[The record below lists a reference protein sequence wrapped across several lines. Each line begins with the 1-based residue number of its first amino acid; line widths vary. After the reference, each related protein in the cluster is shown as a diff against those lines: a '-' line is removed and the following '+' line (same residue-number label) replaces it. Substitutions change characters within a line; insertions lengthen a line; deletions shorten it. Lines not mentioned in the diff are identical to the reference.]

1 MGGARWE
8 TGLKSVKNQSR
19 ENAIIRVAVHSFA
32 RDGCT
37 LYTQSPMQD
46 QIHAA
51 GTSQI
56 TTLLVQGHLEDPES
70 VVATKAQWPFFKL
83 VNWR

>member
-8 TGLKSVKNQSR
+8 TGLKSGENQSR
-19 ENAIIRVAVHSFA
+19 ENAIIRVAVRGFA

-37 LYTQSPMQD
+37 LYSQPPMQD
-46 QIHAA
+46 QTYAA
-51 GTSQI
+51 GTSPI
-56 TTLLVQGHLEDPES
+56 TTLLVQGHLEDLES
-70 VVATKAQWPFFKL
+70 VVATRAQWPFLKL